1 MYTMKTDTTSCCGL
15 DLQKDYFS
23 IVQYSA
29 AERAVTLLS
38 IKSFSDREDNDVW
51 KAWKEELKKN
61 RGSLRFFNPAVVC
74 GMPSEHAVVKLVPL
88 DADEEHAGET
98 VEWELGQ
105 QIGGSLDEYVFDF
118 QEPENGPRS
127 AERKVLAVAYRRE
140 LVNRVADLVR
150 NVNLQ
155 PQVVDLDIFG
165 LVNVFSANYRE
176 RTDTASLLVHSE
188 SEMTKLVMT
197 RRGGFM
203 NFHCFEHKSG
213 SVDPAGYASLLSSE
227 IDRFCA
233 VTKENGG
240 RPDIFITGSYFQQ
253 DISREAFF
261 EKAPGAELLDPFR
274 AIKCQVKID
283 EHQIPKYST
292 QLAVAVG
299 LALRGAGSTA
309 S

>member
-1 MYTMKTDTTSCCGL
+1 MKTDMTSCCGL

-23 IVQYSA
+23 IIQYSA

-38 IKSFSDREDNDVW
+38 IKPFSDREDAHVW

-61 RGSLRFFNPAVVC
+61 RGSLRFFNPSVVC

-88 DADEEHAGET
+88 DADEEHTGEA
-98 VEWELGQ
+98 VAWELGQ
-105 QIGGSLDEYVFDF
+105 QIDGPLDEYVFDF
-118 QEPENGPRS
+118 QEPENGQRS
-127 AERKVLAVAYRRE
+127 AQRKALAVAYRRV
-140 LVNRVADLVR
+140 LVNRMADLIR
-150 NVNLQ
+150 NVNMH
-155 PQVVDLDIFG
+155 PKVIDLDIFG

-176 RTDTASLLVHSE
+176 RTDTVSLLVHSE

-197 RRGGFM
+197 RKGGFM

-233 VTKENGG
+233 VTEENTS

-253 DISREAFF
+253 DISRDSFF
-261 EKAPGAELLDPFR
+261 EKVPSAELLDPFR
-274 AIKCQVKID
+274 AITCQVKID
-283 EHQIPKYST
+283 EYQIPKFST

-309 S
+309 T